1 MGVVHDGLAAHPDY
15 EQETGVFLHLSKG
28 VERHFIEHKTLDTA
42 AIVDEMAKAK
52 TRAEKQMKQAEADL
66 AIAVRNEKWST
77 RVLDNA
83 KRAFDS
89 VAPFCPQ
96 YERINCFNRKC
107 KCCQRRKVDCEAS
120 RPAKEGLDK
129 AQAKYKKV
137 SLSAEHFVYLLVILF
152 GDSSPS
158 WYHLVMLC
166 KSGCRCANKDEE

>member
-120 RPAKEGLDK
+120 RPAKERLDK
-129 AQAKYKKV
+129 AQARYNKV
-137 SLSAEHFVYLLVILF
+137 SLSAEHFVYVLVIYF
-152 GDSSPS
+152 CR
-158 WYHLVMLC
+158 YYLVMCC
-166 KSGCRCANKDEE
+166 KSGGR